1 MDRFLSQMTNRLD
14 AKGRVSV
21 PAPFRALL
29 ARDGFDGLYVH
40 PALELPA
47 MDCGGNAMLAGI
59 DTVLSQFSP
68 YSEEHEIFATALM
81 GSSQVLKLDGE
92 GRFVITDFIRDVTG
106 IQDQVTFVGLGTKF
120 QIWEPEAFKQ
130 RNRAA
135 QTRLAEARSVLSVRL
150 RAGAA
155 T

>member
-1 MDRFLSQMTNRLD
+1 MDRFLSQTTNRLD

-29 ARDGFDGLYVH
+29 ARDGFDGLYTH
-40 PALELPA
+40 PALDLPA
-47 MDCGGNAMLAGI
+47 MDCGGNALLSGI
-59 DTVLSQFSP
+59 DQVLGQFSP

-92 GRFVITDFIRDVTG
+92 GRFGVTDFIREITG
-106 IQDQVTFVGLGTKF
+106 IKDQVTFVGLGNKF
-120 QIWEPEAFKQ
+120 QIWEPEQFRA
-130 RNRAA
+130 RNRFT

-150 RAGAA
+150 KSG
-155 T
+155 TPT